1 VAEASVTRYGN
12 ETLIFP
18 ALCPVGQVCLDQP
31 GQARGLA
38 MAGLAAGL
46 QPRLRLG
53 LLELQITT
61 TVGGYWLF
69 YRATP
74 VAAVAPGARATL
86 GLALPIG
93 ERTRVLL
100 EAGALYLTARGAR
113 DGNTR
118 HLGIGVSFN

>member
-12 ETLIFP
+12 ETFILP
-18 ALCPVGQVCLDQP
+18 ARCQVCLDQP

-46 QPRLRLG
+46 QPRLSLG

-74 VAAVAPGARATL
+74 VAAVAPGARVTL
-86 GLALPIG
+86 GLGLPIG
-93 ERTRVLL
+93 EHTRVLL
-100 EAGALYLTARGAR
+100 ETGALYLTAPGAR
-113 DGNTR
+113 DGDTR